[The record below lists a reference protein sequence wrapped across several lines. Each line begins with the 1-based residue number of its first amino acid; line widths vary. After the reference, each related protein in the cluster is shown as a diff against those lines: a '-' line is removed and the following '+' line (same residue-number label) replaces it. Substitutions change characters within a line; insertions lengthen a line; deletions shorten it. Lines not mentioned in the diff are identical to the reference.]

1 MSLWIN
7 LGLDERKVLIQQTA
21 EKEGIPDLAV
31 EKDWWVTIVLKAL
44 FSCSCNK
51 HLLFKGGTSL
61 SKGWNII
68 ERFSEDI
75 DIALDRSFFG
85 IAYDNRSQINILR
98 KDSRV
103 IIRDELMPELNEKL
117 IALLGNNAFEIVFV
131 ENINSTTDPTVIN
144 VIYKSVLDNRV
155 EYIKNIVK
163 IEISCLSLSDPNEKR
178 DISSLIYKYY
188 PNVDNDSSC
197 QINTVLPLRTFLEK
211 IFLLHEEFQKP
222 NPRAERMSR
231 HLYDLEKLMQ
241 IKEVIV
247 SLNDMVLYNT
257 IVEHRK
263 KFNKI
268 SSVVNSLY
276 SPEKINIIPPD
287 LIYKDW
293 EKDYSD
299 MKKSFIYGDSLSFA
313 KLIERI
319 RELQDIIRNLEK

>member
-1 MSLWIN
+1 
-7 LGLDERKVLIQQTA
+7 
-21 EKEGIPDLAV
+21 
-31 EKDWWVTIVLKAL
+31 
-44 FSCSCNK
+44 
-51 HLLFKGGTSL
+51 
-61 SKGWNII
+61 
-68 ERFSEDI
+68 
-75 DIALDRSFFG
+75 
-85 IAYDNRSQINILR
+85 
-98 KDSRV
+98 
-103 IIRDELMPELNEKL
+103 
-117 IALLGNNAFEIVFV
+117 
-131 ENINSTTDPTVIN
+131 
-144 VIYKSVLDNRV
+144 
-155 EYIKNIVK
+155 
-163 IEISCLSLSDPNEKR
+163 
-178 DISSLIYKYY
+178 
-188 PNVDNDSSC
+188 
-197 QINTVLPLRTFLEK
+197 
-211 IFLLHEEFQKP
+211 
-222 NPRAERMSR
+222 MSR

-319 RELQDIIRNLEK
+319 RELQDIIRNLEN

>member
-75 DIALDRSFFG
+75 DIALDRSRF
-85 IAYDNRSQINILR
+85 ALACDNRTQINILR
-98 KDSRV
+98 KESRV
-103 IIRDELMPELNEKL
+103 FIEKELMPELNKNL
-117 IALLGNNAFEIVFV
+117 IALVGNETFEIEFI

-144 VIYKSVLDNRV
+144 VVYKSILDNRV

-197 QINTVLPLRTFLEK
+197 QINTVLPQRTFLEK

-222 NPRAERMSR
+222 NPRTERMSR

-319 RELQDIIRNLEK
+319 RELQDIIRNLEN

>member
-31 EKDWWVTIVLKAL
+31 EKDWWVTIVLKTL

-75 DIALDRSFFG
+75 DIALDRAFFG
-85 IAYDNRSQINILR
+85 LACDNRTQINNLR
-98 KDSRV
+98 KESRV
-103 IIRDELMPELNEKL
+103 FIKKKLMPELNKNL
-117 IALLGNNAFEIVFV
+117 IALLGNETFEIEFV
-131 ENINSTTDPTVIN
+131 ESINSTTDPSVIN
-144 VIYKSVLDNRV
+144 VVYKSVLDNRV

-188 PNVDNDSSC
+188 PNLDSDSSC
-197 QINTVLPLRTFLEK
+197 HINTVLPQRTFLEK

-222 NPRAERMSR
+222 NPRTERMSR

-241 IKEVIV
+241 MKEVIE
-247 SLNDMVLYNT
+247 SLNDRGLYKT

-268 SSVVNSLY
+268 SSVVDSLY
-276 SPEKINIIPPD
+276 SPEKINIIFPD
-287 LIYKDW
+287 VIYKDW

-319 RELQDIIRNLEK
+319 RELQDIIRNLEN